1 MSLVESLLDI
11 ARREVGV
18 EEAGGNN
25 LGPRID
31 EYRAA
36 TWLEPGPWPWCAAFT
51 SWVLREALRTH
62 AGRVFLN
69 GHDAHQWRCRSAAAF
84 EWIAW
89 ARHRGL
95 QVIDPSNGNPAAGD
109 FVVYEFSHIG
119 IVELPMLVAG
129 EPRVQQMI
137 TIEGN
142 TALKGLRDSDAGDG
156 VWRLRRAVSLARAY
170 IRLPVQ
176 LPTR

>member
-1 MSLVESLLDI
+1 MSLTDALLDI

-18 EEAGGNN
+18 EETGGNN

-31 EYRAA
+31 DYRAA

-51 SWVLREALRTH
+51 SWVLREALRTQ
-62 AGRVFLN
+62 AGRSFLN
-69 GHDAHQWRCRSAAAF
+69 GHDAHQWRCRAAAAF
-84 EWIAW
+84 EWISW

-95 QVIDPSNGNPAAGD
+95 LVIDPSAGPAAPGD

-119 IVELPMLVAG
+119 IVELPVEVAG
-129 EPRVQQMI
+129 EPRARQLI

-156 VWRLRRAVSLARAY
+156 VWRLRRSVSLVRAY
-170 IRLPVQ
+170 IRLPTQ
-176 LPTR
+176 LPAR